1 MAAPRLI
8 LILGDQLSPHL
19 SSLAEGDP
27 ARDRVV
33 MAEVAGEC
41 DYVPHHR
48 KKIAFLFAAMRHFA
62 DRLRQ
67 DGWRVDYYTLD
78 QDHQDLTDA
87 LLASRRDSGARQLLV
102 TAPGEWRLLESGM
115 ALTVEPGLY
124 VPPGSEQAPA
134 RFHGTGIR
142 IEDDIVITEDGC
154 EVLTADV
161 PKDADAIEA
170 LMAAT
175 GDRRGPA

>member
-8 LILGDQLSPHL
+8 LILGDQLSTAI

-62 DRLRQ
+62 ERLRQ
-67 DGWRVDYYTLD
+67 AGWRVDYYTLD
-78 QDHQDLTDA
+78 QDHQELTDA
-87 LLASRRDSGARQLLV
+87 LLASRRASGARQLLV
-102 TAPGEWRLLESGM
+102 TAPGEWRLLDAMKRQWPQKLGC
-115 ALTVEPGLY
+115 AV
-124 VPPGSEQAPA
+124 
-134 RFHGTGIR
+134 R
-142 IEDDIVITEDGC
+142 ILD
-154 EVLTADV
+154 
-161 PKDADAIEA
+161 
-170 LMAAT
+170 
-175 GDRRGPA
+175 DRRFLCTSNAFRDWAEGRK

>member
-62 DRLRQ
+62 ERLRQ

-87 LLASRRDSGARQLLV
+87 RVHGAH
-102 TAPGEWRLLESGM
+102 PG
-115 ALTVEPGLY
+115 
-124 VPPGSEQAPA
+124 
-134 RFHGTGIR
+134 
-142 IEDDIVITEDGC
+142 
-154 EVLTADV
+154 
-161 PKDADAIEA
+161 
-170 LMAAT
+170 
-175 GDRRGPA
+175 

>member
-8 LILGDQLSPHL
+8 LILGDQLSPHV

-62 DRLRQ
+62 ERLRQ
-67 DGWRVDYYTLD
+67 AGWRVDYYTLD

-102 TAPGEWRLLESGM
+102 TAPGEWRLLDAMKRQWPQSS
-115 ALTVEPGLY
+115 AVRCAFLTTGA
-124 VPPGSEQAPA
+124 SFA
-134 RFHGTGIR
+134 RRKRSGTGP
-142 IEDDIVITEDGC
+142 
-154 EVLTADV
+154 TAASSRAWNTSTA
-161 PKDADAIEA
+161 PC
-170 LMAAT
+170 AAP
-175 GDRRGPA
+175 PAC

>member
-62 DRLRQ
+62 ERLRQ
-67 DGWRVDYYTLD
+67 DGWRVDYYTL
-78 QDHQDLTDA
+78 TRTIRTSPMPCWPA
-87 LLASRRDSGARQLLV
+87 AA
-102 TAPGEWRLLESGM
+102 TA
-115 ALTVEPGLY
+115 
-124 VPPGSEQAPA
+124 APA
-134 RFHGTGIR
+134 NCWSPPPANG
-142 IEDDIVITEDGC
+142 GC
-154 EVLTADV
+154 SR
-161 PKDADAIEA
+161 P
-170 LMAAT
+170 
-175 GDRRGPA
+175 